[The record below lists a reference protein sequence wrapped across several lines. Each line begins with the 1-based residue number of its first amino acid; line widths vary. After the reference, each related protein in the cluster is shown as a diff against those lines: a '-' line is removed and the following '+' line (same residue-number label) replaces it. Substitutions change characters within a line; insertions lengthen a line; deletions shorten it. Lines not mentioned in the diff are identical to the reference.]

1 MVAHSDF
8 YTELDPLTLRRAQR
22 GERAAFEA
30 IYRQYRRGCFT
41 LALRVLGDP
50 AAAEDVVQDVFVRL
64 FDAIRRFRGD
74 APFGAWLRRMVAN
87 ATVDE
92 LRRRRWL
99 DDSVTPETF
108 AASHLVAGLPEQQV
122 EAWNLLQ
129 RVSPVARAVLLLHE
143 LEGYTHKEMA
153 QMFGQS
159 ESYSKS
165 ILARALHRLSSET
178 REGGAGAK
186 DSLEHDHVDARR
198 A

>member
-1 MVAHSDF
+1 VAQSDF
-8 YTELDPLTLRRAQR
+8 YAELDPSTLRRAQR
-22 GERAAFEA
+22 GDRDAFES
-30 IYRQYRRGCFT
+30 IYRQYRRASYT
-41 LALRVLGDP
+41 LALRVLGEA

-64 FDAIRRFRGD
+64 FDAIKRFRGD

-99 DDSVTPETF
+99 DDSVAPETF
-108 AASHLVAGLPEQQV
+108 AASPAAMGLPEQQA
-122 EAWNLLQ
+122 EAWALLQ
-129 RVSPVARAVLLLHE
+129 RVPPVARAVLVLHE
-143 LEGYTHKEMA
+143 VEGYTHKEMA

-165 ILARALHRLSSET
+165 ILARALHRLSEQAAPAHESTET
-178 REGGAGAK
+178 
-186 DSLEHDHVDARR
+186 DHVRKRR